1 MIIVSNTTPLSQLA
15 RINQLSLLQEVFTK
29 IIIPAEVYAELTQGN
44 HPNTAAFLVA
54 DWLEV
59 RNVSD
64 PDKIKMLQAD
74 TNLDLGE
81 CAAIILAS
89 ELEAQQILIDE
100 KAARK
105 IAISRNLSV
114 VGTVGILLIAKQRGL
129 ITNVKT
135 LLDALLIE
143 ETYISEQ
150 LYRYALTIAGE

>member
-64 PDKIKMLQAD
+64 SDKIKMLQAD